1 MLAEAI
7 RAGAHTLNI
16 PDTVGYTTPAE
27 YQRLFEYLIANTE
40 GSDKVVWSTHCHNDL
55 GLATAN
61 TLAGIA
67 GGARQVELTV
77 NGIGERAGNTALEEI
92 VMVLKTRPS
101 EYNVHCTVDPTH
113 IARSSRM
120 VSSFTGMVVQPNK
133 AIVGAN
139 AFAHE
144 AGIHQDGVLKHTET
158 YEIIDPKT
166 VGLTT
171 NNLVLGKHSGKAAY
185 QARLEELGY
194 HDISKE
200 QIEEFVQKFK
210 RLADEKKIVTD
221 ADIEAIVNDELFQPE
236 QIWELKQV
244 HVTGGNQVKAT
255 ATVSLEHIDG
265 HEVTEASIGA
275 GPVDAIYQAINK
287 IVRVPNRLRHFQIE
301 SVTKGIDAIGEV
313 TTKLESPEE
322 YDMPDQRRRL
332 QRTDSGADL
341 LEVKNPQTGAVSAR
355 VFTGHGADTDILVAS
370 ARSYLSAL
378 NRMINHQ
385 AMNRI
390 KE

>member
-1 MLAEAI
+1 M
-7 RAGAHTLNI
+7 
-16 PDTVGYTTPAE
+16 
-27 YQRLFEYLIANTE
+27 
-40 GSDKVVWSTHCHNDL
+40 
-55 GLATAN
+55 
-61 TLAGIA
+61 
-67 GGARQVELTV
+67 ELTV